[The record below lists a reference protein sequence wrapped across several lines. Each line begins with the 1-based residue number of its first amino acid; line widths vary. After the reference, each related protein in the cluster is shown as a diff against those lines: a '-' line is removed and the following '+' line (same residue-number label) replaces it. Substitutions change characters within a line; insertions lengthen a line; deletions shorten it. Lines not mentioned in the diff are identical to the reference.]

1 MDIQSPTQ
9 RGRSAGSVFGI
20 IKRFRQKPTPAV
32 SQPQVFGQ
40 GVTDADLSLP
50 IFDGTSTHPGD
61 YLIDLDSDSMETA
74 PDVRSYFHWVGQVTQ
89 EATTPPVDLDE
100 RKVYDTRLVRQG
112 RKHLQAA
119 RARGHG

>member
-1 MDIQSPTQ
+1 MDIQLPAQ
-9 RGRSAGSVFGI
+9 KGRSAGSVFGI

-32 SQPQVFGQ
+32 LQPQVFGQ
-40 GVTDADLSLP
+40 GVTGADLSLS
-50 IFDGTSTHPGD
+50 ILDGTSTHSGD

-89 EATTPPVDLDE
+89 EASTPPVELEE

-112 RKHLQAA
+112 REYLQAA